1 MAGPESKS
9 TEVKQEEEQEW
20 SENQSPSANGM
31 LQSVSIDGALLFAAL
46 VNRLNPNR
54 PKSSETRTPVLVPVS
69 TPVAQVDGIIRQLR
83 RLSIEGDL
91 FLKFPVQVW
100 VFLGWDQTL
109 PVISPTEVGQERFA
123 DGWLQV
129 WIFGGVELG
138 LRNDGW
144 RSD

>member
-1 MAGPESKS
+1 
-9 TEVKQEEEQEW
+9 
-20 SENQSPSANGM
+20 M

-46 VNRLNPNR
+46 VNRLNPDR
-54 PKSSETRTPVLVPVS
+54 PKLSETRTPVLVPVS
-69 TPVAQVDGIIRQLR
+69 TPVAQVDGIICQLR

-91 FLKFPVQVW
+91 FLEFPVQVW
-100 VFLGWDQTL
+100 IFLGWDQTL
-109 PVISPTEVGQERFA
+109 PVISPTEVRQERFA

-129 WIFGGVELG
+129 WIFGGVEPG